1 MNLSCFLFALQKIN
15 VFSSANA
22 MVFIDWI
29 FLHVNTHINVGQR
42 VTSGRQESFI
52 SFLFLCVLAVP
63 TFLKHIFFYN
73 KSSRSTADFVETRL
87 YVTEIFFVF

>member
-1 MNLSCFLFALQKIN
+1 LSCFLFALQKIN

-29 FLHVNTHINVGQR
+29 FLHVNTCINVGQR

-52 SFLFLCVLAVP
+52 FFVFVLAIP
-63 TFLKHIFFYN
+63 TFLKHFFFTI
-73 KSSRSTADFVETRL
+73 SSRAAADETVRDRN
-87 YVTEIFFVF
+87 FVFVF